1 MISAILIIH
10 VIVCFFLILI
20 VLLQTGK
27 GADIGAAFGGTSTQ
41 TLFGSTGGNTFF
53 NKLTIG
59 VATVFMMT
67 CLLLAYFSSKP
78 GTTSIMKKNRAAQTA
93 PVQQTEQ
100 KQVPAKSE
108 KAAADAQNQDVNKN
122 EQAKQASSPAVAPGS
137 ATKTSSSVGT
147 PQGASSSAGGKKAEA
162 PKK

>member
-67 CLLLAYFSSKP
+67 CLLLAYFSTKP
-78 GTTSIMKKNRAAQTA
+78 GTTSIMKKTKATQSA
-93 PVQQTEQ
+93 PVQQTQQ
-100 KQVPAKSE
+100 KQAATEPGKTAPA
-108 KAAADAQNQDVNKN
+108 AQGQEVKENQ
-122 EQAKQASSPAVAPGS
+122 QAKQTSSPAAKPEPAKKAANSAPVH
-137 ATKTSSSVGT
+137 A
-147 PQGASSSAGGKKAEA
+147 GANTSAGGKAAE
-162 PKK
+162 PHKK

>member
-1 MISAILIIH
+1 MISAILILH

-59 VATVFMMT
+59 VATVFMLT

-78 GTTSIMKKNRAAQTA
+78 GTRSLMKTKAAQTA
-93 PVQQTEQ
+93 PVQQTEKKTTAESKSTGVAQQSQ
-100 KQVPAKSE
+100 KVDKG
-108 KAAADAQNQDVNKN
+108 
-122 EQAKQASSPAVAPGS
+122 EQAKTTSTPAASSKPAATTTEGS
-137 ATKTSSSVGT
+137 KTSKQAA
-147 PQGASSSAGGKKAEA
+147 PSAGNKGADKNK
-162 PKK
+162 

>member
-59 VATVFMMT
+59 VATVFMLT
-67 CLLLAYFSSKP
+67 CLLLAYFSTKP
-78 GTTSIMKKNRAAQTA
+78 GTRSIMKTRAAETA
-93 PVQQTEQ
+93 PVEDVQKKQPVAKSREKTETTQQTQSVDKKEE
-100 KQVPAKSE
+100 AK
-108 KAAADAQNQDVNKN
+108 
-122 EQAKQASSPAVAPGS
+122 
-137 ATKTSSSVGT
+137 
-147 PQGASSSAGGKKAEA
+147 ASSSSAVNSQAATAA
-162 PKK
+162 PESGNTSKQTNPSANSAVDQKNK

>member
-59 VATVFMMT
+59 VATVFMLT
-67 CLLLAYFSSKP
+67 CLLLAYFSTKP
-78 GTTSIMKKNRAAQTA
+78 GTSSIMKKAAET
-93 PVQQTEQ
+93 
-100 KQVPAKSE
+100 
-108 KAAADAQNQDVNKN
+108 AAARSALERLSGRHPVRQ
-122 EQAKQASSPAVAPGS
+122 SGS
-137 ATKTSSSVGT
+137 
-147 PQGASSSAGGKKAEA
+147 GGRW
-162 PKK
+162 

>member
-59 VATVFMMT
+59 VATVFMLT
-67 CLLLAYFSSKP
+67 CLLLAYFSTKP
-78 GTTSIMKKNRAAQTA
+78 GTSSIMKKAAETA
-93 PVQQTEQ
+93 PVQQTEK
-100 KQVPAKSE
+100 KQTAAESKKTEAAQQTQAVQE
-108 KAAADAQNQDVNKN
+108 K
-122 EQAKQASSPAVAPGS
+122 EQAKTTSTPATSSQPATTTNES
-137 ATKTSSSVGT
+137 SKTSKQANPSAESK
-147 PQGASSSAGGKKAEA
+147 GAEQKTK
-162 PKK
+162 

>member
-67 CLLLAYFSSKP
+67 CLLLAYFSTKP
-78 GTTSIMKKNRAAQTA
+78 GTTSIMKKTKATQSA
-93 PVQQTEQ
+93 PVQQTQQ
-100 KQVPAKSE
+100 KQAATEPGKTAPA
-108 KAAADAQNQDVNKN
+108 AQGQEVKENQ
-122 EQAKQASSPAVAPGS
+122 QAKQASSPATKATNSAPVH
-137 ATKTSSSVGT
+137 A
-147 PQGASSSAGGKKAEA
+147 GANASAGGKAAE
-162 PKK
+162 PHEK